1 MRLLVRALGRILV
14 VSGLLLV
21 LSSLLVP
28 LAGCNLLHVVSGSM
42 EPYVP
47 VGSLVLLCQ
56 TQPSVGDVAAYSL
69 YGKTVLHRVSSADL
83 SKGTAYF
90 VADVDPKSPSV
101 VEIGTIRGVAAFAVP
116 LLGYLAMFRQ
126 HTVALLAAVAG
137 IILFHSLYKMSRK
150 GGR

>member
-1 MRLLVRALGRILV
+1 MRSLGRILAI
-14 VSGLLLV
+14 SGFLLV

-28 LAGCNLLHVVSGSM
+28 LTGCNLLYVVSGSM

-47 VGSLVLLCQ
+47 VGSLVVLCRS
-56 TQPSVGDVAAYSL
+56 QPSIGDVAAYSL
-69 YGKTVLHRVSSADL
+69 YGETVLHRVSSADL

-101 VEIGTIRGVAAFAVP
+101 VEIGTIRGAVAFAVP

-126 HTVALLAAVAG
+126 YTIALLAAVAG

>member
-1 MRLLVRALGRILV
+1 MRSLGRILAL
-14 VSGLLLV
+14 SGLLLV

-28 LAGCNLLHVVSGSM
+28 LTGCNLLYVVSGSM

-47 VGSLVLLCQ
+47 VGSLVVLCRS
-56 TQPSVGDVAAYSL
+56 QPSIGDVAAYSL
-69 YGKTVLHRVSSADL
+69 YGETVLHRVSSADL

-101 VEIGTIRGVAAFAVP
+101 VEIGRVQGVAVSIVP

-126 HTVALLAAVAG
+126 YTIALLIAVAG
-137 IILFHSLYKMSRK
+137 IVLFYNLYKMSRK